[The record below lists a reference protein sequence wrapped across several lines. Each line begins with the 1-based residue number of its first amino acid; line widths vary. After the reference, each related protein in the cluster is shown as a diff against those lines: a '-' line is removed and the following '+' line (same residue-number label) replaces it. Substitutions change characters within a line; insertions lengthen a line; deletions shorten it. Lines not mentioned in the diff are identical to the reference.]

1 MYCSMKDVLRNIPR
15 REQPST
21 KDKTKLLLFTRQTFS
36 RIKGSLISKEE
47 ESNIV
52 AGFQSLLQLLSE
64 IDAENPIT
72 FGPTSIREDTHSR
85 YYNTEHNSTE

>member
-1 MYCSMKDVLRNIPR
+1 MNNEVSKQQIRMLREPEEKI
-15 REQPST
+15 ELL
-21 KDKTKLLLFTRQTFS
+21 KLARQTFS
-36 RIKGSLISKEE
+36 DVSGAFLSMKETVE
-47 ESNIV
+47 IV